1 MPVDDLLTLQGE
13 LAEART
19 VVDRLNT
26 ELRDKRFTPEGSRN
40 ETLVNPKLLQDMQKA
55 AVDLGLQNEVNAI
68 EQWFRVS
75 DEGQGSVALHTLLQ
89 HATRAQLDLVRYALR
104 QPELITT
111 LPELMSTVFNE
122 GSYRGVTFTRGE
134 LPERGFHRPSSY
146 RGPAIIVDR
155 TSPYRYG
162 RPPTDTSSSRP
173 SQAGTDDTW
182 RSSGRSSHSSWSQRS
197 STSSVF
203 SRRTNRTSASSAH
216 LDMPYRDL
224 MELGAVFP
232 NASTR
237 RSQAF
242 NSQLKGRVPPTTQ
255 EHEQA
260 GRGVGAS
267 TESDE
272 VLSEREIQK
281 ESRDSSGG
289 H

>member
-1 MPVDDLLTLQGE
+1 MDVRPRIPVVADHHRLERMIRGIVTPIHHSSFLM
-13 LAEART
+13 A
-19 VVDRLNT
+19 DRLCCC
-26 ELRDKRFTPEGSRN
+26 R
-40 ETLVNPKLLQDMQKA
+40 
-55 AVDLGLQNEVNAI
+55 
-68 EQWFRVS
+68 
-75 DEGQGSVALHTLLQ
+75 
-89 HATRAQLDLVRYALR
+89 
-104 QPELITT
+104 
-111 LPELMSTVFNE
+111 
-122 GSYRGVTFTRGE
+122 
-134 LPERGFHRPSSY
+134 
-146 RGPAIIVDR
+146 
-155 TSPYRYG
+155 
-162 RPPTDTSSSRP
+162 
-173 SQAGTDDTW
+173 